1 MGNRKKEQDNYTLYQ
16 KRIYNEN
23 RILIHYASFLSVTV
37 NTLAFL
43 LSFFSEIMRSSRLIY
58 ALGAILSVVCVL
70 LFRFFEEKQA
80 GTSAGWFYG
89 FWSGILLETAVL
101 GTLMQPH
108 GNTVTFC
115 VTLITLGALLLDR
128 PGRIFILMA
137 SASIL
142 CCLFSFLSK
151 ELSLALMD
159 LINITISLIIGI
171 FVASY
176 TSASRINDLLAK
188 GRILKQRD
196 KDPLTNLRNR
206 KAAQKYIT
214 DYLEKNSDLCAM
226 LIMDIDHFKT
236 VNDVFGHMYGDKII
250 RETGTKLNQIFR
262 SSDCICRLG
271 GDEFMIFMT
280 KLPDKDIVL
289 KKAAQLNKSIFTCLN
304 KDHRKY
310 MISASIG
317 ICFTDSGKSTY
328 SQLYKNADSA
338 LYSSK
343 QNGRNQYS
351 VYRNELKDT
360 SIS

>member
-108 GNTVTFC
+108 GNAVTFC

-142 CCLFSFLSK
+142 CCLFSFLFHCKIRYIVVQVFSVIRKNKGISYPPVSDIHSK
-151 ELSLALMD
+151 
-159 LINITISLIIGI
+159 
-171 FVASY
+171 Y
-176 TSASRINDLLAK
+176 RINH
-188 GRILKQRD
+188 
-196 KDPLTNLRNR
+196 
-206 KAAQKYIT
+206 
-214 DYLEKNSDLCAM
+214 AM
-226 LIMDIDHFKT
+226 A
-236 VNDVFGHMYGDKII
+236 Y
-250 RETGTKLNQIFR
+250 
-262 SSDCICRLG
+262 
-271 GDEFMIFMT
+271 
-280 KLPDKDIVL
+280 
-289 KKAAQLNKSIFTCLN
+289 
-304 KDHRKY
+304 
-310 MISASIG
+310 
-317 ICFTDSGKSTY
+317 
-328 SQLYKNADSA
+328 
-338 LYSSK
+338 
-343 QNGRNQYS
+343 
-351 VYRNELKDT
+351 
-360 SIS
+360 

>member
-108 GNTVTFC
+108 GNAVTFC

-142 CCLFSFLSK
+142 CCLFSFL
-151 ELSLALMD
+151 
-159 LINITISLIIGI
+159 
-171 FVASY
+171 FH
-176 TSASRINDLLAK
+176 
-188 GRILKQRD
+188 
-196 KDPLTNLRNR
+196 
-206 KAAQKYIT
+206 
-214 DYLEKNSDLCAM
+214 C
-226 LIMDIDHFKT
+226 
-236 VNDVFGHMYGDKII
+236 KI
-250 RETGTKLNQIFR
+250 R
-262 SSDCICRLG
+262 
-271 GDEFMIFMT
+271 
-280 KLPDKDIVL
+280 
-289 KKAAQLNKSIFTCLN
+289 
-304 KDHRKY
+304 
-310 MISASIG
+310 
-317 ICFTDSGKSTY
+317 
-328 SQLYKNADSA
+328 
-338 LYSSK
+338 
-343 QNGRNQYS
+343 
-351 VYRNELKDT
+351 
-360 SIS
+360 

>member
-1 MGNRKKEQDNYTLYQ
+1 
-16 KRIYNEN
+16 
-23 RILIHYASFLSVTV
+23 
-37 NTLAFL
+37 
-43 LSFFSEIMRSSRLIY
+43 
-58 ALGAILSVVCVL
+58 
-70 LFRFFEEKQA
+70 
-80 GTSAGWFYG
+80 
-89 FWSGILLETAVL
+89 
-101 GTLMQPH
+101 
-108 GNTVTFC
+108 
-115 VTLITLGALLLDR
+115 
-128 PGRIFILMA
+128 
-137 SASIL
+137 
-142 CCLFSFLSK
+142 
-151 ELSLALMD
+151 MD

-214 DYLEKNSDLCAM
+214 DYLERNSDLCAM

-289 KKAAQLNKSIFTCLN
+289 KKAAQLNKSIL
-304 KDHRKY
+304 DV
-310 MISASIG
+310 
-317 ICFTDSGKSTY
+317 
-328 SQLYKNADSA
+328 YKRQVQTLPA
-338 LYSSK
+338 
-343 QNGRNQYS
+343 
-351 VYRNELKDT
+351 
-360 SIS
+360 